1 MSFFGL
7 SHCSHDK
14 KNCDVSSNTVY
25 LPYMVE
31 NQRAKSLPKEITAPG
46 EGGSVNG
53 SPTDSRRKKSLITM
67 DHISE
72 IEDVTF

>member
-1 MSFFGL
+1 
-7 SHCSHDK
+7 
-14 KNCDVSSNTVY
+14 
-25 LPYMVE
+25 MVE

-72 IEDVTF
+72 IEDVSFQHITHKVETLARFLVSGEET